1 MAKIHVTTFVN
12 APAKRVYDLSRSVN
26 LFQISS
32 SANFE
37 KYIEGLITGLVNE
50 NDTIVYQAKH
60 FSRSRNLTLKIIS
73 LNIPHQITIQLLMKG
88 FTSFQHNLY
97 FKAIKN
103 GSFLIDIIEYETSFG
118 LIGKLLDKI
127 FIKNHINKLLLH
139 RNEIIK
145 QYAETS
151 KWTEILTQIK

>member
-1 MAKIHVTTFVN
+1 MAKIHVTTFVK

-32 SANFE
+32 STTFINFLE
-37 KYIEGLITGLVNE
+37 GPISGLINE
-50 NDTIVYQAKH
+50 NDKVVYQAKH
-60 FSRSRNLTLKIIS
+60 FKRSRDLTLKIIS
-73 LNIPHQITIQLLMKG
+73 VNIPDQITIQLLMKG
-88 FTSFQHNLY
+88 FINFQHNLY

-103 GSFLIDIIEYETSFG
+103 GSFIIDVIEYETSFG

-127 FIKNHINKLLLH
+127 FIKNYISKLLLH

-145 QYAETS
+145 QYAETA
-151 KWTEILTQIK
+151 KWKEILTQIK